1 MALSPISFTGLSKFS
16 DDFQTI
22 LQRSFTVAN
31 LPVQS
36 LQTEQGL
43 LLQRQ
48 SALSNLAVDVRN
60 LQESFTGL
68 GLLGA
73 RGAATSS
80 SSDTAVATVVAAGTP
95 TLASFVVD
103 VTSAASVAQETALSG
118 LPDTD
123 TTGLTSDGIYKLT
136 LDATTTTIDLL
147 TIGSGRAAGTTGA
160 TTPTP
165 PVSVQVDFSNGLTGS
180 ITAELDS
187 FLVAS
192 AAPSTIG
199 AGDTVSVTF
208 VSQDG
213 SINEAIT
220 TAALTGTEDT
230 AAVALALNTQI
241 SANSN
246 LAGKISFS
254 DEGGVLKLVVSDTA
268 GTGFDFTSSST
279 GTTVSGL
286 ESGGTV
292 GGHSAEEIAT
302 ALNAQVALDQ
312 TLVDAGVS
320 FTAANGEVKLVGDQ
334 AFDVTVSDSAQG
346 TGFVSGLAGS
356 HSVAGFPNTLAGL
369 VDYFNANSSAVGVSA
384 TIINTSSDPDNADYH
399 LTLTANDTGSTT
411 LKLTDGL
418 DADLLTAA
426 TQGTDAIFTVNGLAV
441 TNSGNTIS
449 NFAPGRTVTIVGPG
463 QTTVSTATDRVG
475 IVDDLRSVV
484 EQYNQ
489 VVSRLAESIGKS
501 AGILTGELIVRQAV
515 STLRDII
522 SYTGSGDIKSFAPL
536 GFELDE
542 KGVRTLD
549 ETVFNALDADGLD
562 QAIEFIGDTTSG
574 FAGNA
579 FNLLKSLADPVSSQI
594 QTALDFVLVSDKRL
608 AEQIDVATERVDRL
622 IANLEQQFA
631 AADLLLSGLE
641 AQQRLLTILF
651 DPANNKNIF

>member
-16 DDFQTI
+16 EDFQTI

-31 LPVQS
+31 FPVQS

-80 SSDTAVATVVAAGTP
+80 SSDSAVATVVASGTP

-103 VTSAASVAQETALSG
+103 VTSAASAAQETALSG
-118 LPDTD
+118 LPDID
-123 TTGLTSDGIYKLT
+123 TSGLTSDGVYKLT
-136 LDATTTTIDLL
+136 LGATTTTIDLL
-147 TIGSGRAAGTTGA
+147 TIGSGRAAGSTGA

-187 FLVAS
+187 FFVAS

-199 AGDTVSVTF
+199 AGDTVSLTF

-220 TAALTGTEDT
+220 TAALTGAEDT

-241 SANSN
+241 SANAN
-246 LAGKISFS
+246 LAGKITFS
-254 DEGGVLKLVVSDTA
+254 DVGGVLKLVVSDTA

-292 GGHSAEEIAT
+292 GGHSAQEIAT

-320 FTAANGEVKLVGDQ
+320 FVALNGQVKLVGDQ

-346 TGFVSGLAGS
+346 TGFVSGLDGS
-356 HSVAGFPNTLAGL
+356 HSVSGFPNTLDGL
-369 VDYFNANSSAVGVSA
+369 VDYFNANTSELGVSA
-384 TIINTSSDPDNADYH
+384 TIINTSSDPDVPDYH
-399 LTLTANDTGSTT
+399 LTLTANDTGLTT

-441 TNSGNTIS
+441 TNPGNTIS
-449 NFAPGRTVTIVGPG
+449 NFAPGLTVTIVGPG
-463 QTTVSTATDRVG
+463 ETTVSTATDRAG

-501 AGILTGELIVRQAV
+501 AGILSGELIVRQAV

-522 SYTGSGDIKSFAPL
+522 SYTGSGEIKSFAPL

-542 KGVRTLD
+542 KGVLTLD
-549 ETVFNALDADGLD
+549 ETVFNALDAEGLD

-608 AEQIDVATERVDRL
+608 SKQIDIATERVDRL

-641 AQQRLLTILF
+641 AQQRLLTVLF